1 MIMMSEKSDFYKTD
15 EIDKMTDKDIGDLKI
30 NFTIKWKC
38 SEEKLLEKCK
48 LCEDY
53 SELLEV
59 LNENMILNIRR

>member
-1 MIMMSEKSDFYKTD
+1 MG
-15 EIDKMTDKDIGDLKI
+15 IDKMTDKDIGDLKI